1 LQGRREELTNMWVSA
16 TLAGDPSMADEA
28 LQQAR
33 AFSMKHPEMAISGDS
48 LRRSLQS
55 KVRSQTLIKD
65 GVYMAPKRD
74 VLREAGRFANVG

>member
-1 LQGRREELTNMWVSA
+1 
-16 TLAGDPSMADEA
+16 
-28 LQQAR
+28 
-33 AFSMKHPEMAISGDS
+33 MAISGDS